1 LVTDPSGHETGKSQL
16 GYTVTQIRGSSYTT
30 INGISAVVFPDPSDG
45 TYNGHVIGTSVGPF
59 VIASA
64 VTDLVGSF
72 LNSSATATIESV
84 LHDAIQQQVQV
95 KDYNLNLANGQS
107 KWTVITTLNS

>member
-1 LVTDPSGHETGKSQL
+1 MAQVHQ
-16 GYTVTQIRGSSYTT
+16 
-30 INGISAVVFPDPSDG
+30 
-45 TYNGHVIGTSVGPF
+45 F

-64 VTDLVGSF
+64 VTDLVGNF

-84 LHDAIQQQVQV
+84 LHDAIQQQGQV
-95 KDYNLNLANGQS
+95 KDYNLNLANGQA

>member
-1 LVTDPSGHETGKSQL
+1 MVTDPSGHEIGKSQL
-16 GYTVTQIRGSSYTT
+16 CYTVTQIPGSSYTT

-45 TYNGHVIGTSVGPF
+45 TYNGHVIGISVGPF

-64 VTDLVGSF
+64 AVTD

-84 LHDAIQQQVQV
+84 LHDAIQQQGQV
-95 KDYNLNLANGQS
+95 KDYNLNLANGQA

>member
-1 LVTDPSGHETGKSQL
+1 LVTDPSGHEIGKSQL
-16 GYTVTQIRGSSYTT
+16 GYTVTQIPGSSYTT

-45 TYNGHVIGTSVGPF
+45 TYNGHVIGISVGPF

-64 VTDLVGSF
+64 VTD

-84 LHDAIQQQVQV
+84 LHDAIQQQGQV
-95 KDYNLNLANGQS
+95 KDYNLNLANGQ
-107 KWTVITTLNS
+107 WTVITTLNS